1 MNFRRLGRTELKIS
15 EIGWTRPE
23 EADDVGRL
31 LNTAL
36 DLGINLIDSSAAYRW
51 SEVWVIQLCDPV
63 RDRKRHHSL

>member
-15 EIGWTRPE
+15 EIGWTRLE

-36 DLGINLIDSSAAYRW
+36 DQGINLIDS
-51 SEVWVIQLCDPV
+51 
-63 RDRKRHHSL
+63 